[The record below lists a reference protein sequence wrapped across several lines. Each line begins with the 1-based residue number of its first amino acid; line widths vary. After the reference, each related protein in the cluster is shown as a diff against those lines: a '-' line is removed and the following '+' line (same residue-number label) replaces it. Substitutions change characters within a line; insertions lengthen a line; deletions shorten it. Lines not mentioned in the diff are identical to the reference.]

1 MFSNVEKLYF
11 SNIKSFKSRITKF
24 DGKIVECDS
33 FPSPIGT
40 LCKLYCDDSTFV
52 TGEIIGFREKKN
64 LIAIHEQNANLVSGS
79 LIEASQGSSEIGVG
93 NNILGRVIDA
103 FGQPIDDN
111 NELFLNETW
120 PLSGK
125 NINPMKKNRKR
136 IRKFCI

>member
-1 MFSNVEKLYF
+1 MLIAEQMLSTVEKISF

-40 LCKLYCDDSTFV
+40 LCKLHCDDGTFV

-79 LIEASQGSSEIGVG
+79 
-93 NNILGRVIDA
+93 
-103 FGQPIDDN
+103 
-111 NELFLNETW
+111 
-120 PLSGK
+120 
-125 NINPMKKNRKR
+125 
-136 IRKFCI
+136 